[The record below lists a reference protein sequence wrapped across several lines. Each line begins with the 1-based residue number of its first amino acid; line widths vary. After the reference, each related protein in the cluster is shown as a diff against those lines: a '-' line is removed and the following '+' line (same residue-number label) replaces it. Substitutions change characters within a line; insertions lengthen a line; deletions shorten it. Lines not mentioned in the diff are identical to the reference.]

1 MKTLRVGVIGT
12 GGIGRAHAERLTKYI
27 ANADVVAVNDINET
41 AAKATAEACGARYEA
56 DPIALIHAEDVDA
69 VLIASW
75 DRTHEQ
81 FVCETIE
88 AGKFVFCEKPLSNT
102 ADGCRHVIE
111 VEQKAGKRL
120 LTVGFMRRYDKGY
133 QQMREVIASGRLGEV
148 LMVHAQHRNAAPTG
162 EKHTTVM
169 SVSGA
174 LVHEFDITRFLL
186 DDEYVSAQMIL
197 PRSTRNADE
206 DLIDPQMVMLRTKKG
221 IHIDLEIYM
230 NCRYGYDIQ
239 CEVVGEE
246 GTVRLPELA
255 NIAPMRVDGT
265 RQHKIYT
272 EWYKRFEDAYVY
284 ELRDWVDSALEG
296 KAAGASAWD
305 GYVTS
310 AVAEKCT
317 EARLSDSVVKFDLG
331 ERPAMYRTTEV

>member
-1 MKTLRVGVIGT
+1 
-12 GGIGRAHAERLTKYI
+12 
-27 ANADVVAVNDINET
+27 
-41 AAKATAEACGARYEA
+41 
-56 DPIALIHAEDVDA
+56 
-69 VLIASW
+69 
-75 DRTHEQ
+75 
-81 FVCETIE
+81 
-88 AGKFVFCEKPLSNT
+88 
-102 ADGCRHVIE
+102 
-111 VEQKAGKRL
+111 
-120 LTVGFMRRYDKGY
+120 
-133 QQMREVIASGRLGEV
+133 
-148 LMVHAQHRNAAPTG
+148 
-162 EKHTTVM
+162 
-169 SVSGA
+169 
-174 LVHEFDITRFLL
+174 
-186 DDEYVSAQMIL
+186 
-197 PRSTRNADE
+197 
-206 DLIDPQMVMLRTKKG
+206 
-221 IHIDLEIYM
+221 M
-230 NCRYGYDIQ
+230 NCQYGYDIQ

-296 KAAGASAWD
+296 RAAGASAWD